1 MIHPKWIFTAAV
13 IPAVY
18 LAGLFITL
26 DPRWLVEVEAE
37 GRVLALMFAAGFM
50 ALTATFPHEQKE
62 QTND

>member
-18 LAGLFITL
+18 LVGLFITL

-37 GRVLALMFAAGFM
+37 GRLLALLVAAAFM
-50 ALTATFPHEQKE
+50 TLTTTFPYE
-62 QTND
+62 